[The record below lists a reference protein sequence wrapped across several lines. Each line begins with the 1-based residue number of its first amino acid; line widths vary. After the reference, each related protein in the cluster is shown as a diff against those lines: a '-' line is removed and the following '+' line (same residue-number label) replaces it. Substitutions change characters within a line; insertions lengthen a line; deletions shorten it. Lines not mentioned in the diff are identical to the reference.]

1 MTQQSTGT
9 MTHDATTVAPVV
21 GLDVLSTSLRD
32 ADAVAHA
39 LVRELH
45 SLGAIDVVIASHVVQ
60 SGHEPHHVVTVS
72 TADLEPQDVED
83 AVGHVGLAFDVA
95 GMLGTEGY
103 YGPPELRLG
112 LDDAVARHRARAGGR
127 VVVFPGDHLLLG
139 TVSVADATLWTDI
152 DRVEHL
158 SGEPA
163 DPRVP
168 LHTRNFL
175 RPRWHRGE
183 LVLPVQRSHDEAVV
197 PFETP
202 FATPCCPDHD

>member
-1 MTQQSTGT
+1 MTHQSTDT
-9 MTHDATTVAPVV
+9 MTDDVTTAAPVV
-21 GLDVLSTSLRD
+21 GLDVLSSSLRD

-45 SLGAIDVVIASHVVQ
+45 DLGAIDVVIASHVVQ
-60 SGHEPHHVVTVS
+60 SGHDPHHVVTVS
-72 TADLEPQDVED
+72 TGDLGPADIEDV
-83 AVGHVGLAFDVA
+83 VGHVGLAFDVA
-95 GMLGTEGY
+95 AMLGVDGY
-103 YGPPELRLG
+103 FGPPELRLG
-112 LDDAVARHRARAGGR
+112 LEEAVERHQGRIGGR

-158 SGEPA
+158 DGVPA
-163 DPRVP
+163 DPRLP

-175 RPRWHRGE
+175 RPRWHRGQ
-183 LVLPVQRSHDEAVV
+183 LVLPVQRSHGDAVV